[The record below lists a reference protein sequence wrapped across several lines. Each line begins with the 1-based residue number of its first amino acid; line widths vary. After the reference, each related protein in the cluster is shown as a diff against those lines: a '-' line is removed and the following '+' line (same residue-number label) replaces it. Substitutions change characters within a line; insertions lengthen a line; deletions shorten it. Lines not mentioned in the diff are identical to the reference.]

1 MKYLHFK
8 GDLSGAI
15 ANTIVVIPMAIG
27 YGVIAL
33 APLGP
38 TYASRGALMGVYAA
52 IFCAF
57 FAALVGRTPVQMT
70 GPKAPLALV
79 IASLV
84 AGLVVSQ
91 HLPDSLA
98 SKPLVVISLVST
110 CVLIGGIFQFLF
122 AAMRLGNLVKY
133 IPSPVVAG
141 FMNGVAL
148 LLIIK
153 QIKPLLGLSSKMTYL
168 EILAH
173 PQSVRPLSVIVGVV
187 TFATLFFARART
199 KKIPAPFAAFA
210 VGIVVY
216 YVLQFVTNANTLG
229 PVIGKI
235 PSALP
240 KPDAFIQ
247 LFKAWGDIHLLPLV
261 PTLILT
267 GFFLGILSSMD
278 SLLSSVVGSNLTGV
292 RTNTKK
298 ELMGQAAGNIVC
310 SFFGGLPGAGSVPG
324 VMTTYTAGG
333 RTAAAGMISGVTVLV
348 VIVVL
353 GPLVGKI
360 PLAVIAGIIIA
371 VAVMMI
377 DKRTLAMLR
386 APRRQLIQR
395 QGISI
400 DLAVNLIVAIITV
413 CVNLL
418 IAVGIGVVLA
428 SALFIYKMGR
438 SVIHRKYT
446 GENVHSKKVRNLA
459 HQDALEKLG
468 KQIVVFEL
476 KGPIFFGSADN
487 LSMEIEN
494 SMQDANYCILD
505 MRRVSEIDSTG
516 ANILVQT
523 HKMLAK
529 EGKTLLMTYLKD
541 NKALWTFIEAL
552 NVPEILTEKQFF
564 QDTDEALEA
573 VEDLVLTRAG
583 QLSLDQT
590 GISLAQMDLVN
601 GFSPDEL
608 DLLNAKLVS
617 HRVSK
622 GHSVLKEGE
631 KSRDVYLLVKGSVS
645 VRIRLSDSDRLK
657 RLVSYSPG
665 VMFGEMALLDGNPR
679 SASVVADENT
689 EVMKL
694 SYDDFES
701 LLREHPQVAAKL
713 TQNIA
718 LVLAKRLRKLSDEIK
733 MMELEAN

>member
-1 MKYLHFK
+1 
-8 GDLSGAI
+8 
-15 ANTIVVIPMAIG
+15 
-27 YGVIAL
+27 
-33 APLGP
+33 
-38 TYASRGALMGVYAA
+38 
-52 IFCAF
+52 
-57 FAALVGRTPVQMT
+57 
-70 GPKAPLALV
+70 
-79 IASLV
+79 
-84 AGLVVSQ
+84 
-91 HLPDSLA
+91 
-98 SKPLVVISLVST
+98 
-110 CVLIGGIFQFLF
+110 
-122 AAMRLGNLVKY
+122 
-133 IPSPVVAG
+133 
-141 FMNGVAL
+141 
-148 LLIIK
+148 
-153 QIKPLLGLSSKMTYL
+153 
-168 EILAH
+168 
-173 PQSVRPLSVIVGVV
+173 
-187 TFATLFFARART
+187 
-199 KKIPAPFAAFA
+199 
-210 VGIVVY
+210 
-216 YVLQFVTNANTLG
+216 
-229 PVIGKI
+229 
-235 PSALP
+235 
-240 KPDAFIQ
+240 
-247 LFKAWGDIHLLPLV
+247 
-261 PTLILT
+261 
-267 GFFLGILSSMD
+267 
-278 SLLSSVVGSNLTGV
+278 
-292 RTNTKK
+292 
-298 ELMGQAAGNIVC
+298 
-310 SFFGGLPGAGSVPG
+310 
-324 VMTTYTAGG
+324 
-333 RTAAAGMISGVTVLV
+333 
-348 VIVVL
+348 
-353 GPLVGKI
+353 
-360 PLAVIAGIIIA
+360 
-371 VAVMMI
+371 
-377 DKRTLAMLR
+377 MLC
-386 APRRQLIQR
+386 APRRQLRQR
-395 QGISI
+395 QGIGI

-413 CVNLL
+413 SVNLL
-418 IAVGIGVVLA
+418 IAVGIGVLLA

-468 KQIVVFEL
+468 KQIFVFEL

-494 SMQDANYCILD
+494 SMQDAHYCILD

-529 EGKTLLMTYLKD
+529 EGKALLMTYLKD
-541 NKALWTFIEAL
+541 NRALWTFMEAL
-552 NVPEILTEKQFF
+552 NVTEILTEKQFF

-573 VEDLVLTRAG
+573 VEDLVLTQAG
-583 QLSLDQT
+583 QLSHDQT

-622 GHSVLKEGE
+622 GHAVLKEGD

-645 VRIRLSDSDRLK
+645 VRIRLSDNDRLK